1 MRSAFSLKP
10 SGFRP
15 SPRYVLCALILILS
29 LPAFYILTLRL
40 IAQTHIHRA
49 GNLFRGGY
57 YGLALSHLQRADC
70 CQPGDYRIQKELGN
84 VYYKLAGLQSGVEK
98 TFSRMRTAQ
107 EHYLKAF
114 RLNPLDAEA
123 AYALARGEEGLEQLD
138 RRLQPENK
146 NIEYNPLPYFR
157 DAIRLRPNGIMYH
170 YALARYLYRQ
180 GKQEEL
186 VSTVSTLARIYP
198 PACRYLKKEAFWSP
212 PIVEACKAGLQEA
225 IDKKISLRQAH
236 QNMSYILAGE
246 KEWEGAISHYA
257 EAMRHNSI
265 NNSFGDYIHLGQLY
279 LKDGQLEEAEN
290 SFLKG
295 LDISTAREKD
305 LERLYGIYKRE
316 GRSYEL
322 YEFYQK
328 ADSRYISSSKMGI
341 LLARSLM
348 DLKQYN
354 QARRILDEI
363 NLKDPTAKAWYWLAR
378 IAKAEKDWNGMELA
392 IQKATVLDPP
402 NSGYHLIFSQVLK
415 RRNKLERAEREA
427 GLAIGH
433 RAKPSPGSYNH
444 RARIRWTRKDYPGA
458 LRDWKSAIALKP
470 DRASYYAQA
479 AEACI
484 KMGDLSRAVG
494 YYQKALKLEPG
505 NDRYKKRYRDLKADS

>member
-1 MRSAFSLKP
+1 MKP
-10 SGFRP
+10 SDCKP
-15 SPRYVLCALILILS
+15 SPRYVLCALILLLS
-29 LPAFYILTLRL
+29 LFALYIITIRL

-49 GNLFRGGY
+49 GNLFREGY
-57 YGLALSHLQRADC
+57 YGLALTHLKKADR
-70 CQPGDYRIQKELGN
+70 CQPGNYRIQKELGN
-84 VYYKLAGLQSGVEK
+84 VYYKLAGLQPGVEK
-98 TFSRMRTAQ
+98 TFSQMRTAQ

-146 NIEYNPLPYFR
+146 NIKYNPLPYFR

-180 GKQEEL
+180 GKEDEL
-186 VSTVSTLARIYP
+186 LSTVSTLTRIYP

-212 PIVEACKAGLQEA
+212 PIMEACKAGLQEA
-225 IDKKISLRQAH
+225 IDKKISLRDAH
-236 QNMSYILAGE
+236 KGMSYILAGE
-246 KEWEGAISHYA
+246 KEWEDAISHYA
-257 EAMRHNSI
+257 EAMRHNTI
-265 NNSFGDYIHLGQLY
+265 NTSTGDYIHLGQLY
-279 LKDGQLEEAEN
+279 LKNGQLAEAED

-295 LDISTAREKD
+295 LDISTARERG
-305 LERLYGIYKRE
+305 LERIYGIYKRE
-316 GRSYEL
+316 DRPDEL
-322 YEFYQK
+322 YEFYEK
-328 ADSRYISSSKMGI
+328 AGSRYVGSSTFDI
-341 LLARSLM
+341 LLARSLI

-354 QARRILDEI
+354 RARRILGEI
-363 NLKDPTAKAWYWLAR
+363 NLKEPTAQAYYWLAR

-427 GLAIGH
+427 GRAIGH
-433 RAKPSPGSYNH
+433 RAKPSSGSYNH
-444 RARIRWTRKDYPGA
+444 RARIRWSRKDYPGA
-458 LRDWKSAIALKP
+458 LRDWKTAIALKP

-505 NDRYKKRYRDLKADS
+505 NQRYGKRYKKLKADN